1 MISDDADDSRS
12 AVGGC
17 AVLRRC
23 SAGWP
28 GAVLVPGVWPWLP
41 RERTGGVGVSVRD
54 AAAVRAAL
62 LDRDA
67 AYARLDDVSD
77 QLAAAELE
85 VRELRAQL
93 DELRKAR

>member
-1 MISDDADDSRS
+1 M
-12 AVGGC
+12 
-17 AVLRRC
+17 
-23 SAGWP
+23 
-28 GAVLVPGVWPWLP
+28 
-41 RERTGGVGVSVRD
+41 SVRD